1 MNNKCLSEPIKHH
14 RYYVGSRILLQA
26 CTFDWEATVRN
37 VQCIL
42 ANTETFKAFSFEMY
56 CYLCHGDNDD
66 DNNDNN
72 DKNDDRS
79 SATDGTKDHHGQ
91 TDGQGD
97 ENGRR
102 GTAIRRYEVV
112 GPNGARKI
120 IEMGRK
126 LSDLSGFESEPD
138 VPNTKKQEK
147 KIEKTNLLSRA
158 ANISV

>member
-1 MNNKCLSEPIKHH
+1 M
-14 RYYVGSRILLQA
+14 
-26 CTFDWEATVRN
+26 
-37 VQCIL
+37 
-42 ANTETFKAFSFEMY
+42 
-56 CYLCHGDNDD
+56 
-66 DNNDNN
+66 
-72 DKNDDRS
+72 
-79 SATDGTKDHHGQ
+79 
-91 TDGQGD
+91 
-97 ENGRR
+97 
-102 GTAIRRYEVV
+102 